1 MSDPITT
8 IYKPHYK
15 KILGVFV
22 NTLPHAYK
30 GYTQITGIQH
40 SPVTLHG
47 VQADFESCISFYPEE
62 IFIATSYK
70 INTYLNDFSV
80 MPNGSIDEFKIIFFL
95 AKTISSFLE
104 RDGLTTASRIVLS
117 SMIGILDTRLAS
129 VNAKRPKLTEQTINL
144 IRDGILFE
152 KTGEVGLYLT
162 YKCLYKH
169 AEENQRHS

>member
-15 KILGVFV
+15 RILKVFV
-22 NTLPHAYK
+22 NTLPYAYN
-30 GYTQITGIQH
+30 GYIKITGTQPDSATLKSIQ
-40 SPVTLHG
+40 T
-47 VQADFESCISFYPEE
+47 DFESCISFYSEE
-62 IFIATSYK
+62 IFITTSDK

-80 MPNGSIDEFKIIFFL
+80 MPKGSIDEFKIIFFL
-95 AKTISSFLE
+95 AKTLSSFLE
-104 RDGLTTASRIVLS
+104 RDGLKTASRVILS
-117 SMIGILDTRLAS
+117 TMIGILDKKLTL

-162 YKCLYKH
+162 YKCLYRH
-169 AEENQRHS
+169 AEENQTNT

>member
-8 IYKPHYK
+8 IYKPHYQRFLK
-15 KILGVFV
+15 VFT

-40 SPVTLHG
+40 DSVALDK
-47 VQADFESCISFYPEE
+47 VQTDFERCINFSSEE
-62 IFIATSYK
+62 IFIATSDK

-80 MPNGSIDEFKIIFFL
+80 VPKGSIDEFKIIFFL
-95 AKTISSFLE
+95 AKTLSSFLE
-104 RDGLTTASRIVLS
+104 RGGLTTASRIILS
-117 SMIGILDTRLAS
+117 VMIGILDVKLTL

-169 AEENQRHS
+169 AEENQ